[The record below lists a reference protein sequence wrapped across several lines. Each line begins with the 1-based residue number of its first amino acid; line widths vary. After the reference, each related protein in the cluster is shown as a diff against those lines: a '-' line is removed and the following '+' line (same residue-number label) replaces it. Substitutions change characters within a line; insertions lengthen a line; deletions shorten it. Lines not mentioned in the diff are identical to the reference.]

1 MEHEL
6 LVECRKR
13 MDKTIAAL
21 EADLAKVQ
29 TGRANPALL
38 EDIKVDYYGT
48 PTPLKHIAHITAPDP
63 DLLVVRPFDRS
74 QIGAMEKAIAAAD
87 LGLNPQSDGNVIR
100 IKVPRLSEERR
111 EELVKLVKKR
121 GEEAKVALR
130 NIRREY
136 KERFDEMKEEG
147 ALPEDDHRRLRE
159 QLDKITQEYSEKVDG
174 IVEAKAQQM
183 RTL

>member
-1 MEHEL
+1 MEEHEL

-29 TGRANPALL
+29 TGRVNPALL

-48 PTPLKHIAHITAPDP
+48 PTPPSTSPTSPPRTRISWWSGPS
-63 DLLVVRPFDRS
+63 RS

-87 LGLNPQSDGNVIR
+87 LGLNPQNDGNVIR

-136 KERFDEMKEEG
+136 KEKFDDMKDEG

-159 QLDKITQEYSEKVDG
+159 QLDKITHEYTEKVDE

>member
-63 DLLVVRPFDRS
+63 DLLVVRPYDRS

-111 EELVKLVKKR
+111 EELVKLVRRR

-136 KERFDEMKEEG
+136 KETFDDMKDEG

-159 QLDKITQEYSEKVDG
+159 QLDKITQEYTQKVDK

>member
-6 LVECRKR
+6 LRECRKR

-63 DLLVVRPFDRS
+63 DLLVVRPFDRT
-74 QIGAMEKAIAAAD
+74 QIGAMEKAIVAAD

-111 EELVKLVKKR
+111 EELVKLVKRR

-130 NIRREY
+130 NIRRDY
-136 KERFDEMKEEG
+136 KERFDDMKDEG
-147 ALPEDDHRRLRE
+147 QLPEDDHRRLRE
-159 QLDKITQEYSEKVDG
+159 QLDKITQEYTEKVDQV
-174 IVEAKAQQM
+174 VEAKAQQM

>member
-74 QIGAMEKAIAAAD
+74 QIGAMEKAIVAAD

-111 EELVKLVKKR
+111 EELVRLVKRR

-136 KERFDEMKEEG
+136 KEKLDDMKDEG

>member
-87 LGLNPQSDGNVIR
+87 LGLNPQNDGNVIR

-136 KERFDEMKEEG
+136 KEKFDDMKDEG
-147 ALPEDDHRRLRE
+147 ALPEDAHRRLRE
-159 QLDKITQEYSEKVDG
+159 QLDKITHEYTEKVDE

>member
-87 LGLNPQSDGNVIR
+87 LGLNPQNDGNVIR

-136 KERFDEMKEEG
+136 KERFDDMKDEG

-159 QLDKITQEYSEKVDG
+159 QLDKITHEYTEKVDG

>member
-6 LVECRKR
+6 LAECRKR

-21 EADLAKVQ
+21 ENDLAKVQ

-74 QIGAMEKAIAAAD
+74 QLGAMEKAIAAAD
-87 LGLNPQSDGNVIR
+87 LGLNPQSDGNVLR

-136 KERFDEMKEEG
+136 KEKFDDMKEEG
-147 ALPEDDHRRLRE
+147 ALPEDDHRRLRDK
-159 QLDKITQEYSEKVDG
+159 LDKITHEYTEKVDE

>member
-63 DLLVVRPFDRS
+63 DLLVVRPYDRS

-111 EELVKLVKKR
+111 EELVKLVRRR

-136 KERFDEMKEEG
+136 KETLDDMKDEG

-159 QLDKITQEYSEKVDG
+159 QLDKITQEYTQKVDE